1 MRRAFGIGW
10 FIVAAM
16 RVALHICID
25 GRARIAVVARIVSR
39 YTCARPV
46 NSR

>member
-1 MRRAFGIGW
+1 L

-16 RVALHICID
+16 RVALHI
-25 GRARIAVVARIVSR
+25 ASTVATASLWSTGLIPGIR
-39 YTCARPV
+39 CARPV